1 MSKKI
6 FAGFP
11 MLVAL
16 VLSAPC
22 FAQNEITENQPVVG
36 DINTRTK
43 LLQTKLKTN
52 YDAGLIDS
60 DELAKFQR
68 DLDGICVQEDDLKA
82 RAGGMTGAGRKEILK
97 KLDLFESELDQHSK
111 KAGTTKSKD

>member
-1 MSKKI
+1 MSKKM
-6 FAGFP
+6 FAGLP
-11 MLVAL
+11 MLLAL
-16 VLSAPC
+16 VLNAPC

-36 DINTRTK
+36 DINSRTK
-43 LLQTKLKTN
+43 QLQTKLKTN

-82 RAGGMTGAGRKEILK
+82 RSGGMSSAGRKEILK
-97 KLDLFESELDQHSK
+97 KLDIFESELDQHAK
-111 KAGTTKSKD
+111 KAGSTKSKD